1 MANAGDGH
9 GIATIQGNTPSSDPM
24 MRTPIAESP

>member
-9 GIATIQGNTPSSDPM
+9 GIATIQGNSSDPIVPM
-24 MRTPIAESP
+24 PIAESP